1 MTTRRRR
8 TRSGENTEQGIIWE
22 KENLDI
28 SVDTMSSCRDRT
40 AEFVSAVRSLQ
51 SRQVGSPTYFEA
63 LRAFFHKLLVFYVCL
78 V

>member
-1 MTTRRRR
+1 MTARRRR
-8 TRSGENTEQGIIWE
+8 TRSGEYTEQGIVSE

-51 SRQVGSPTYFEA
+51 SRQVSSSAYFWA
-63 LRAFFHKLLVFYVCL
+63 LTIVFTHH
-78 V
+78 